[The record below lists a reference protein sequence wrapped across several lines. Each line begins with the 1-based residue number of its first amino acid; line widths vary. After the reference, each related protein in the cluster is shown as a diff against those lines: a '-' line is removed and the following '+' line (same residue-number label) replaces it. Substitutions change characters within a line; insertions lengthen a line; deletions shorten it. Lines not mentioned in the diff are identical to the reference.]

1 MVELRSDDFCL
12 NLGPESR
19 NYENIRPFHTSAG
32 MSDLFLAHKKGLN
45 IDVVI
50 KRVHRD
56 LRQDVSQT
64 NEAEVLKTLKHQ
76 YLPRIYDVIQ
86 GPQGDIYTVMEYVQ
100 GQNLQQYVQANGP
113 ISQKLAHKWGCQ
125 LCEAVQYLH
134 QEKKRQAGDL
144 PSGHQAQ
151 QPDDQ

>member
-56 LRQDVSQT
+56 LRRMSVRQRGGSTQNPEAPVS
-64 NEAEVLKTLKHQ
+64 A
-76 YLPRIYDVIQ
+76 RIYDVIS
-86 GPQGDIYTVMEYVQ
+86 GAPGGYTTVMEYVQ

-134 QEKKRQAGDL
+134 QEKTASR
-144 PSGHQAQ
+144 
-151 QPDDQ
+151 